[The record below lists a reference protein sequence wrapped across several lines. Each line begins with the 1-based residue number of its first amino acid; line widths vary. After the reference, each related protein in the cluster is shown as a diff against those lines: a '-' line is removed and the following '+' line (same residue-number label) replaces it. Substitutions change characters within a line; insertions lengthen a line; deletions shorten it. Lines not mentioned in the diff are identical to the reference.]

1 MRVNGSID
9 FTRNEKCFSFGYIE
23 RHQPRISP
31 EENFSKIEVKL
42 LSRSNGIVNKIPQIS
57 QAYVRIGATVK

>member
-1 MRVNGSID
+1 MGLLILREMKSAQ
-9 FTRNEKCFSFGYIE
+9 FGYIE

-42 LSRSNGIVNKIPQIS
+42 LSRSNGIVNNDKKT
-57 QAYVRIGATVK
+57 RIVGK